1 MQTVPMHR
9 HELARRTIVFQ
20 AVLLAAVSSLF
31 ALAMYLTV
39 QHVLRSSA
47 NDPQFQM
54 ASDAAAQLE
63 QGADPATL
71 VGLHQIDMA
80 RSLVPFLIVYDANG
94 APLATSARLNGSI
107 PKPPSGVFRYA
118 SEHQQ
123 NVLTWQPQPGVR
135 IAAVVRAVSGPH
147 AGFVLAGRSL
157 RLVEERIRA
166 TVRMVAL
173 AWLVM
178 MAVVVTATVL
188 FASMIGKEPAS
199 ED

>member
-1 MQTVPMHR
+1 MLR
-9 HELARRTIVFQ
+9 LEIARRTIIFQ

-31 ALAMYLTV
+31 ALAMYMTV

-54 ASDAAAQLE
+54 ASDTAIQLE
-63 QGADPATL
+63 QGADPATV
-71 VGLHQIDMA
+71 VGMHQVDMA
-80 RSLVPFLIVYDANG
+80 RSLAPFLIVYDANG
-94 APLATSARLNGSI
+94 NPLASAVRLNGSV
-107 PKPPSGVFRYA
+107 PKPPSGVFHYA

-123 NVLTWQPQPGVR
+123 NALTWQPQPGVR
-135 IAAVVRAVSGPH
+135 IAAVVRSFGGSH

-173 AWLVM
+173 AWAVM
-178 MAVVVTATVL
+178 MAVVVTATIL
-188 FASMIGKEPAS
+188 FISMIGQEPAPR
-199 ED
+199 D

>member
-1 MQTVPMHR
+1 MLR
-9 HELARRTIVFQ
+9 HELARRTIIFQ

-54 ASDAAAQLE
+54 ASEAAAQLE
-63 QGADPATL
+63 QGDDPTTV
-71 VGLHQIDMA
+71 VGMRQVDIS
-80 RSLVPFLIVYDANG
+80 RSLVPFLIVYDASG
-94 APLATSARLNGSI
+94 EPLASAARLDGSI
-107 PKPPSGVFRYA
+107 PQPPSGVFRYA

-135 IAAVVRAVSGPH
+135 IAAVVRPFSGSRT
-147 AGFVLAGRSL
+147 GFVLAGRSL

-178 MAVVVTATVL
+178 MAVVVTATLL
-188 FASMIGKEPAS
+188 FASMIGKEPVLG
-199 ED
+199 D

>member
-1 MQTVPMHR
+1 MLR
-9 HELARRTIVFQ
+9 HELARRTIIFH

-31 ALAMYLTV
+31 ALTMYLTV
-39 QHVLRSSA
+39 QHVLRGSA

-54 ASDAAAQLE
+54 ASDAASQLE
-63 QGADPATL
+63 QGAEPAAV

-80 RSLVPFLIVYDANG
+80 RSLAPFLIVYDASG
-94 APLATSARLNGSI
+94 EPIASAARLNGSI

-118 SEHQQ
+118 SEHQR

-135 IAAVVRAVSGPH
+135 IAAVIESVHNPRI
-147 AGFVLAGRSL
+147 GFVLAGRSL
-157 RLVEERIRA
+157 RLVEDRIRA

-178 MAVVVTATVL
+178 MAVVVAGAVL
-188 FASMIGKEPAS
+188 FTSMIGKEPVS
-199 ED
+199 GD